1 MAFTKI
7 YIFPILFGIWIPL
20 TVFITFTVSV
30 LTEHV
35 RPLLPYIS
43 DTGTWAPE
51 SCIFGIMLTFGSIFL
66 LIIVYVRYRYLQE
79 VQRKNNYSPTLRK
92 INKAGLYVGYVSI
105 FGCLIVANFQVSET
119 FIVHNLGAFS
129 CFGCGAIY
137 QVIQVK
143 LSFKMY
149 PTIGHRKNNI
159 FRAVVTAISCLT
171 FITTFICAAL
181 SIRYFT
187 GTDMTKWKQEDGGY
201 EFHIASAVSEYVL
214 VISTVLHIVTYFYEF
229 RTIEFNEPP
238 ISIKGV
244 VAEA

>member
-137 QVIQVK
+137 QVIQVI
-143 LSFKMY
+143 LSYKMY
-149 PTIGHRKNNI
+149 PTIGHRINNI
-159 FRAVVTAISCLT
+159 FRAVITCLNVSAILI
-171 FITTFICAAL
+171 FAAL
-181 SIRYFT
+181 YIEYFT
-187 GTDMTKWKQEDGGY
+187 APGTDMTKWKQEDGGY